1 MGALSLSLMLVCV
14 TLGVVVGELLR
25 RRQPAQPHQRR
36 RGPVIDTTQ
45 RLGVFGFA
53 QCNVIYDFYQKE
65 VNLYQ
70 KDVNAH
76 ETRWRTHR
84 SSVAGAFG
92 NGRRTWLSLGQMPW
106 RETFKCDALQPIL
119 AKALPELGLAAYLDL
134 HEWNPTWTSAL
145 GWSTLQITSSDPR
158 SPSAFHVGQYGS
170 VIALNAPIPQA
181 TMDTGLRWT
190 YERNLWSGLITN
202 GDCIQNDVRIR
213 IIKTPTTR

>member
-36 RGPVIDTTQ
+36 RRPVIDTTQ

-53 QCNVIYDFYQKE
+53 QCNVIYDYYQKE

-119 AKALPELGLAAYLDL
+119 ATALPELGLAAYLDL

-190 YERNLWSGLITN
+190 YERNLWSGLHTN
-202 GDCIQNDVRIR
+202 ADCIQNDGRIR
-213 IIKTPTTR
+213 LFKTPTTR